1 MQAVGQACQRIVHG
15 LVGQALL
22 GTQALTDLPKQLF
35 VDLGQF
41 AGAFLN
47 ALFQLGMC
55 RTQPLLVA
63 LARKPGSDVLRN
75 EGQQPLIVH
84 AERAVLAVAL
94 HHDRTHHLIVA
105 QQRHAQPAM
114 RARAGLAHF
123 TTGQQRID
131 LRA

>member
-1 MQAVGQACQRIVHG
+1 MQAVGQAGQRIVHG

-55 RTQPLLVA
+55 
-63 LARKPGSDVLRN
+63 
-75 EGQQPLIVH
+75 
-84 AERAVLAVAL
+84 
-94 HHDRTHHLIVA
+94 
-105 QQRHAQPAM
+105 
-114 RARAGLAHF
+114 
-123 TTGQQRID
+123 
-131 LRA
+131 